1 MTTQLSLFEAVKRL
15 WALLPVGDG
24 WRLGALLAMMLTASV
39 LEMAGVGAIPLFV
52 AALAQPEPVLMHPW
66 LQPVWSALGVHDAR
80 SLLVTA
86 GWLLVGL
93 FLVKNAY
100 IMLYHFLES
109 RYIWGRYQWLAS
121 RLFNGYLTAPY
132 VFHRQRNSSALMRN
146 VTEESRFLVHELL
159 APLLRLCMN
168 VLLVSAVFVL
178 LMVFEPVITLGA
190 GLVLG
195 GSGALFLFLIKQKIT
210 AYGLQAHEARLGII
224 RGVNE
229 TLEGIKDIRV
239 LQREGFFKDRVGRDI
254 HRYTRAQTFWMTAS
268 HANKPVIETVAVAGV
283 MVIALVLL
291 WQGRPMAEIVPVLA
305 LFGVATVRLMP
316 DFKQMVNQ
324 VNSLR
329 YFRMSVVPVSEDLQY
344 IDSVLAGRS
353 GSGADPSVA
362 AKRPASVKETLG
374 SGSGADSSV
383 AAKRPASP
391 HRTPPPPA
399 SPIQKSVSHIH
410 HSTSPAPEIRIDSL
424 CYTYPDGAHPVL
436 RDVSITIPSGGFV
449 GLAGPSGGGKTT
461 LVDVLLGL
469 LEPNSGQV
477 LIDEMPLGEWLDAN
491 PGGVGYIPQT
501 IFLCDDSLR
510 RNIALGIPDELID
523 ETRIQEC
530 ISAARLD
537 ELVAG
542 LPAGLSTVI
551 GERGI
556 RLSGGQRQR
565 IGIARALYSNPSLI
579 VMDEATSALDS
590 ETESEVMAA
599 VELLRGT
606 RTVLIIAHRQ
616 STMENCDEVFFL
628 GGK

>member
-15 WALLPVGDG
+15 WALLPGGDG
-24 WRLGALLAMMLTASV
+24 WRLGALLAMMLAASV

-52 AALAQPEPVLMHPW
+52 AALAQPEPVLTHPW
-66 LQPVWSALGVHDAR
+66 LQSLWSALGVHDAR

-93 FLVKNAY
+93 FVVKNAY

-121 RLFNGYLTAPY
+121 RLFNGYLAAPY

-146 VTEESRFLVHELL
+146 VTEESRFLVHEVL

-178 LMVFEPVITLGA
+178 LLVVEPVITLGA
-190 GLVLG
+190 GLVVG
-195 GSGALFLFLIKQKIT
+195 GGGALFLFLIKRKIT
-210 AYGLQAHEARLGII
+210 GYGQQAHDARLGII

-239 LQREGFFKDRVGRDI
+239 LQREGFFRERVGRDI
-254 HRYTRAQTFWMTAS
+254 ADYTRAQTFWMTAS
-268 HANKPVIETVAVAGV
+268 HANKPVIETVAVAGI

-291 WQGRPMAEIVPVLA
+291 WQGRSITEIVPVLA
-305 LFGVATVRLMP
+305 LFGVATVRLLP

-324 VNSLR
+324 INSLR
-329 YFRMSVVPVSEDLQY
+329 YFRMSVVPVSNDLQHLTPY
-344 IDSVLAGRS
+344 LYNYKNPVSSQTSSIQHLSFNIYHSA
-353 GSGADPSVA
+353 PSI
-362 AKRPASVKETLG
+362 SISNLT
-374 SGSGADSSV
+374 
-383 AAKRPASP
+383 
-391 HRTPPPPA
+391 
-399 SPIQKSVSHIH
+399 
-410 HSTSPAPEIRIDSL
+410 
-424 CYTYPDGAHPVL
+424 YTYPDGTKPVL
-436 RDVSITIPSGGFV
+436 NNISLTIPSGGFV
-449 GLAGPSGGGKTT
+449 GIAGPSGGGKTT

-469 LEPNSGQV
+469 LEPDSGTV
-477 LIDEMPLGEWLDAN
+477 LIDDMPLKEWLDAN

-501 IFLCDDSLR
+501 IFLCDDTLR
-510 RNIALGIPDELID
+510 RNVALGIPDELID
-523 ETRIQEC
+523 EARVLEC
-530 ISAARLD
+530 IAAARLE
-537 ELVAG
+537 ELVEG
-542 LPAGLSTVI
+542 LAEGLSTVI

-590 ETESEVMAA
+590 VTESEVMAA
-599 VELLRGT
+599 VELLRGS
-606 RTVLIIAHRQ
+606 RTVLVIAHRETTLAASDQ
-616 STMENCDEVFFL
+616 MIFINC
-628 GGK
+628 